1 MRPVQYLKDEEVIER
16 GVAALMKALGP
27 VETSRFFHLQRE
39 GRLESVKRHRRWQAG
54 LDQKQFFDQVFG
66 EDR

>member
-1 MRPVQYLKDEEVIER
+1 MFLTWIRATFQTLRRVFK
-16 GVAALMKALGP
+16 
-27 VETSRFFHLQRE
+27 

-54 LDQKQFFDQVFG
+54 LEPKQFFDQVFG

>member
-1 MRPVQYLKDEEVIER
+1 MKPIQYLKDEELIER

-27 VETSRFFHLQRE
+27 VEMTRFLHLQRE
-39 GRLESVKRHRRWQAG
+39 GRFESVKRHRRWQAD

-66 EDR
+66 RTR